1 MTPTPTTI
9 AITHTDTGT
18 TKSGT
23 EPAQIGTVGDRSRIP
38 AGLVPGGNSS
48 NLAVPIG
55 YQSINSHHSNT
66 DEGTSSASS
75 SRAPSPL
82 GHLTTTS
89 SPTPNPDSVV
99 LPAEKTA
106 DRNVPSIWSKD
117 TFKGQAPS
125 TSSPGHNT
133 GLGLGRPRSTLGLS
147 SSDEQENG
155 NGKRNL
161 TWTPAAVEPGLV
173 KRRSMLWDG
182 QVGPVSAAG
191 SGPTSGSGIPA
202 LKHKRSVSAIVS
214 LRAGRSGS
222 VSGIVGGSVGGTG
235 KADIPNAKVDK
246 EKDKAQPKMISTGM
260 SLRPRGPKQPP
271 ITTTNAS
278 NAGAG
283 LAVSKRQSQ
292 IQVLKRSSTPVALVP
307 MSTGTSNGTETTKK
321 DSTSGNRLS
330 KRSSQMNMLPPAKIA
345 SARTVKADRPVPE
358 AARRSV
364 RLGNVKEPSTSTI
377 ATTEDE
383 AQSLSVS
390 MAGSV
395 KLRTT
400 KRRSMMPLGFVEP
413 SGSQEILASGSDELS
428 KSGVADVETNRQDA
442 LDKLMGKGSEVGGK
456 INSLTA
462 STTSIRGKAGVPA
475 TNTTPRAISK
485 LPTPLRAQPATR
497 RVASVA
503 TTPGGSK
510 SLGPTTGKANRI
522 GGDRPPVTMLT
533 KPDGSI
539 KGKDTLTRTRG
550 IKVEDAGKIPKLTMT
565 PDAADRRSPIRATT
579 AMGTVTPERDPLDTT
594 SIGTED
600 VTTPASSVCQTP
612 RSKMLLS
619 PARAAVPSGSS
630 RMSLSPSN
638 KDPLTRLRGTPAS
651 QGGEARSR
659 TLSNNSDIDVRLEQ
673 TRRTWL
679 GGLGR
684 RDLGGEGDSPLT
696 GRMSDSKLDESPR
709 SSRVRRVASRASS
722 GGTGGGKTADVFGA
736 DKGTSAKIVAL
747 EAQVK
752 AMQEQLE
759 RERAEHEKQSEQA
772 RERQAAKEMLVAVVR
787 ACENELE
794 LLERRRAE
802 KERMVDAFD
811 RAVSVAVS
819 GL

>member
-9 AITHTDTGT
+9 AITDTDTGT
-18 TKSGT
+18 TKTGT
-23 EPAQIGTVGDRSRIP
+23 EPAQNGTVGNRSKIP
-38 AGLVPGGNSS
+38 AGLLSGGKSS

-55 YQSINSHHSNT
+55 YQPINSHHSNT
-66 DEGTSSASS
+66 DDVTSSASS

-82 GHLTTTS
+82 GHPTTTS
-89 SPTPNPDSVV
+89 SPTSNPDSVV

-147 SSDEQENG
+147 PSDEQEYG

-173 KRRSMLWDG
+173 KRRSMLWDVQG
-182 QVGPVSAAG
+182 GPVSAAG
-191 SGPTSGSGIPA
+191 SGPKSGSGIPA

-214 LRAGRSGS
+214 LGAGRS
-222 VSGIVGGSVGGTG
+222 VGGGGGTA

-246 EKDKAQPKMISTGM
+246 EKDKAQPKMIITGM

-292 IQVLKRSSTPVALVP
+292 IQVSKRSSTPVALVP
-307 MSTGTSNGTETTKK
+307 MSTGTSTGTETTKK
-321 DSTSGNRLS
+321 DAASGNRLS
-330 KRSSQMNMLPPAKIA
+330 KRASQMNMLPPAKIA
-345 SARTVKADRPVPE
+345 SARTVKADKPVPE
-358 AARRSV
+358 LARRSV

-377 ATTEDE
+377 ATTENE
-383 AQSLSVS
+383 AQSLTVS
-390 MAGSV
+390 MAGSA

-400 KRRSMMPLGFVEP
+400 KRRSMMPLGFVET
-413 SGSQEILASGSDELS
+413 SGSQEILASGSDEMS
-428 KSGVADVETNRQDA
+428 KSGVEDVETNRQDA
-442 LDKLMGKGSEVGGK
+442 LDKLMGKASEVGGK
-456 INSLTA
+456 RNSLTA
-462 STTSIRGKAGVPA
+462 STTSVRGKAGVSA
-475 TNTTPRAISK
+475 ANTTQGAISK

-533 KPDGSI
+533 KPDGPT
-539 KGKDTLTRTRG
+539 KGKDTLTRSRG

-579 AMGTVTPERDPLDTT
+579 AMGTVTPERDPLDAT
-594 SIGTED
+594 STGTED
-600 VTTPASSVCQTP
+600 VTTPASSICQTP
-612 RSKMLLS
+612 RSKMLSS

-630 RMSLSPSN
+630 RVSLSPSN

-679 GGLGR
+679 GGLGK
-684 RDLGGEGDSPLT
+684 RDLGGEGDSLLT

-722 GGTGGGKTADVFGA
+722 SGIGGGKTGDVFGT

-747 EAQVK
+747 EAQIK
-752 AMQEQLE
+752 AIQEQLE
-759 RERAEHEKQSEQA
+759 RERAEHKKQSEQA
-772 RERQAAKEMLVAVVR
+772 RERQAVKEMLVAVVR

>member
-9 AITHTDTGT
+9 AITDTDTGT
-18 TKSGT
+18 TKTGT
-23 EPAQIGTVGDRSRIP
+23 EPAQNGTVGNRSKIP
-38 AGLVPGGNSS
+38 AGLLSGGKSS

-55 YQSINSHHSNT
+55 YQPINSHHSNT
-66 DEGTSSASS
+66 DDVTSSASS

-82 GHLTTTS
+82 GHPTTTS
-89 SPTPNPDSVV
+89 SPTSNPDSVV

-147 SSDEQENG
+147 PSDEQENG

-173 KRRSMLWDG
+173 KRRSMLWDVQG
-182 QVGPVSAAG
+182 GPVSAA
-191 SGPTSGSGIPA
+191 GPTSGSGIPA

-214 LRAGRSGS
+214 LGAGRSGS

-235 KADIPNAKVDK
+235 KADISNAKVDK
-246 EKDKAQPKMISTGM
+246 EKDKAQSKMISTGM

-292 IQVLKRSSTPVALVP
+292 IQVSKRSSTPVALIP
-307 MSTGTSNGTETTKK
+307 MSTGTSTGTETTKK
-321 DSTSGNRLS
+321 DVASGNRLS
-330 KRSSQMNMLPPAKIA
+330 KRASQMNMLPPAKIA
-345 SARTVKADRPVPE
+345 IARTVKADRPASE

-364 RLGNVKEPSTSTI
+364 RLGNSKEPSTSTT

-400 KRRSMMPLGFVEP
+400 KRRSMMPLGFVET

-428 KSGVADVETNRQDA
+428 KSGVEGVETNRQDA
-442 LDKLMGKGSEVGGK
+442 LDKLMGKASEVGGK
-456 INSLTA
+456 RNSLTA
-462 STTSIRGKAGVPA
+462 STASVRGKTGVPTA
-475 TNTTPRAISK
+475 NTTPRAISK
-485 LPTPLRAQPATR
+485 LPTPQPATR

-510 SLGPTTGKANRI
+510 NLGPTTGKANRM

-533 KPDGSI
+533 KPDGPT
-539 KGKDTLTRTRG
+539 KEKDTLTRSRG

-600 VTTPASSVCQTP
+600 VTTPASSICQTP

-722 GGTGGGKTADVFGA
+722 SGIGGGKTGDVFGT

-772 RERQAAKEMLVAVVR
+772 RERQAVKEMLVAVVR